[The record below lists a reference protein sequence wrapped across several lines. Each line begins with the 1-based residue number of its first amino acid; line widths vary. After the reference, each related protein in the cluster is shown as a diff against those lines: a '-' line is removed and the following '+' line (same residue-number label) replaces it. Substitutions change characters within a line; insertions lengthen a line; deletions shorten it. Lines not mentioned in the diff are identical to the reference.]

1 MAARRSAEGA
11 TGPAP
16 GGSVSLSEPL
26 LDSTA
31 AAALL
36 SVRVSWVRDAA
47 RLGQLPCLRVG
58 RHLRFTRPMLE
69 AWLAGQ
75 LDGAPAGRARGP
87 HPSRVTGAAR
97 SRAFRGRAADPA
109 LLAALERPNGR

>member
-1 MAARRSAEGA
+1 MAARRNAEGA
-11 TGPAP
+11 TGSAP

-26 LDSTA
+26 MDCAA

-69 AWLAGQ
+69 EWLTGQ
-75 LDGAPAGRARGP
+75 LDGTPAGRARGVQP
-87 HPSRVTGAAR
+87 GQVAGAGR
-97 SRAFRGRAADPA
+97 GRAFRGRPADAA
-109 LLAALERPNGR
+109 LLAALERPKGR